1 MFSFLFCFFFSAPAG
16 RFAPRVLFAFSI
28 FDWPAQHHS
37 ASSTCVRP
45 PRRASYLLRPSAASR
60 VRERLVRPT
69 TRKLQE
75 LHVVPD
81 VPHDVEHVAVPDLTV
96 HLLLDPREGHLRL
109 ESKEG
114 AVPSA
119 RFHAAISR
127 IGSPFFEISPNI
139 PTVCAIN
146 SYSLSFALE
155 RRGAR
160 HLGVELF
167 RPSLITLGPHLHLLL
182 PLVCHRR
189 RLAALIVEVSP
200 LTLDGVRVQPIA
212 LIPGKPG
219 RDQGCREAVPIQDSC
234 ACEILIC
241 IV

>member
-1 MFSFLFCFFFSAPAG
+1 MFSFLFCFFFRAPAG

-60 VRERLVRPT
+60 VRERLARPT

-127 IGSPFFEISPNI
+127 IAQIRTNITNLNNLEI
-139 PTVCAIN
+139 
-146 SYSLSFALE
+146 
-155 RRGAR
+155 
-160 HLGVELF
+160 
-167 RPSLITLGPHLHLLL
+167 
-182 PLVCHRR
+182 
-189 RLAALIVEVSP
+189 
-200 LTLDGVRVQPIA
+200 
-212 LIPGKPG
+212 
-219 RDQGCREAVPIQDSC
+219 
-234 ACEILIC
+234 
-241 IV
+241 